1 MNRSAEVGQ
10 EGLSQQCGA
19 EALKAKCEA
28 GEPKKTTK
36 RNKRSNQKG
45 ILLLYSA
52 SSAVLPKC

>member
-28 GEPKKTTK
+28 GEPKKK
-36 RNKRSNQKG
+36 KKNNQEK
-45 ILLLYSA
+45 
-52 SSAVLPKC
+52 